1 MPPAKYWPT
10 QCPVW
15 AKRLYAPRTFGIAF
29 DKARGSSADPPAQPR
44 LGCDPAKVGVTGSS
58 PVGGA
63 MHECRSDKGKRA
75 FQIGLLVGLAPPMHP
90 KGWQANAEVERAA
103 ELNLA

>member
-1 MPPAKYWPT
+1 
-10 QCPVW
+10 
-15 AKRLYAPRTFGIAF
+15 
-29 DKARGSSADPPAQPR
+29 
-44 LGCDPAKVGVTGSS
+44 
-58 PVGGA
+58 

-75 FQIGLLVGLAPPMHP
+75 FQIGLLVGLAPAMHP